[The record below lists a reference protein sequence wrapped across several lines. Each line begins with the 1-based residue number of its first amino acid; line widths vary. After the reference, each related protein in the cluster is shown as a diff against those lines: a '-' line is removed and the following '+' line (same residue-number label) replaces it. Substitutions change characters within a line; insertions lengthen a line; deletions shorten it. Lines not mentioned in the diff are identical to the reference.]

1 VERHPAARSTVYFE
15 NLDALRF
22 LAFFLVFLRHGF
34 GDLARRVDAG
44 SHCGSLIKDGLFN
57 SGDVGV
63 AFFFV
68 LSGFLITYLILK
80 EIEARG
86 CLDARA
92 FYIRRCLRI
101 WPLYYAVVAMGF
113 LVYSLER
120 FAAPTTEPVPS
131 PMYYLTFQAN
141 RAALEYNVIPLYLAI
156 TWSIAIE
163 EQFYLVWPQLF
174 SRLSR
179 SSFKR
184 IFWSIIV
191 ASIGFRVVHRNEPM
205 VLSVHTLSVM
215 SDFAVGGLL
224 AYGAVK
230 SGTPQRWVGSL
241 GLRQIVLFYLVAI
254 TLLLLR
260 DVVYA
265 PTSSY
270 LLQRLQSLL
279 TIFRR
284 LILSVSFAFIIAEQN
299 WAVNSPLKLS
309 RLRLLS
315 NLGRY
320 TYGLYL
326 LHPLAL
332 CAAARW
338 VGVPAEGSVSFP
350 SGVVRGILGLV
361 LTLVLSISSYHL
373 FEMPFLRFKKRF
385 TFVVSQ

>member
-1 VERHPAARSTVYFE
+1 METHATARSIDYFE

-22 LAFFLVFLRHGF
+22 LAFLLVFLRHGF
-34 GDLARRVDAG
+34 GDLARRIDAG
-44 SHCGSLIKDGLFN
+44 TYGGGLLKDGLFN

-80 EIEARG
+80 EIDARG
-86 CLDARA
+86 RLDARA

-101 WPLYYAVVAMGF
+101 WPLYYAVVAVGF
-113 LVYSLER
+113 LVYSLQR
-120 FAAPTTEPVPS
+120 FAAPTAEPVLS
-131 PMYYLTFQAN
+131 PLYYLTFQAN
-141 RAALEYNVIPLYLAI
+141 RAALRYDVIPLYLAI

-174 SRLSR
+174 SRVR
-179 SSFKR
+179 QRAFHW
-184 IFWSIIV
+184 IFWTIIA
-191 ASIGFRVVHRNEPM
+191 ASVGFRAVHRNEPM

-224 AYGAVK
+224 AYSAVR
-230 SGTPQRWVGSL
+230 TAAPQRWCQSL
-241 GLRQIVLFYLVAI
+241 GRRQIVVLYLAAVA
-254 TLLLLR
+254 LLLLR
-260 DVVYA
+260 DTVYA

-270 LLQRLQSLL
+270 LVQRLQSLL

-309 RLRLLS
+309 RLWLLS
-315 NLGRY
+315 NLGKY

-332 CAAARW
+332 CAAAW
-338 VGVPAEGSVSFP
+338 WMGVPAEGSVALAQQRP
-350 SGVVRGILGLV
+350 GRGGCWDWAL
-361 LTLVLSISSYHL
+361 
-373 FEMPFLRFKKRF
+373 
-385 TFVVSQ
+385 